1 MQDDV
6 LQRNQSWG
14 NFRCARNVFSIKLDI
29 AFMLHG
35 KDPYPISCM
44 ALGAQL
50 ASSLVAG
57 TTFKGF
63 FLVANDGEGGVVG
76 RMYRH

>member
-1 MQDDV
+1 
-6 LQRNQSWG
+6 
-14 NFRCARNVFSIKLDI
+14 
-29 AFMLHG
+29 MLHG